1 MGGHYYA
8 YIKSFEDGKW
18 YNFNDAIVSEI
29 GEGSL
34 NEKIQEMFG
43 GNATS
48 AYMLQY
54 RKYDPKTVVNGIT
67 QNAQISND
75 EIPEYLRADLES
87 EIDKLLKESEDLQD
101 KLLRIQV
108 RVYEPQDRNNYKMLN
123 LKKTS
128 TMREL
133 VDLIKQS
140 AVGSKFSDEVDDFCG
155 IDIRDVDPKNLRL
168 RSYDSQLKIK
178 TGVFQDFEDPVNSG
192 KNQFDQSLISLN
204 IHSHFMFKVEIKQS
218 GEEFEAYDPNW
229 LFIRVYDW
237 AALDES
243 YQEDDEFIFQ
253 LQDVDKHPFKVI
265 KINPVQGT
273 VADMENSISEACGI
287 PTTDLVVLLRHEQM
301 YNSSVNV
308 EQYNL
313 DWAKTKKVTEMRSK
327 LTHAH
332 CVFVEDNKAKR
343 PYDQLRWYKAMKNE
357 ENIFKLFVN
366 FGENSFSVNIQKTK
380 TLGELK
386 DKIGGEIGVPSSQF
400 NIKRQGVVKEMKDT
414 TFNLLRHGITNKAIL
429 KVEAGA
435 QHQEGVYEIELTYV
449 QLT

>member
-1 MGGHYYA
+1 
-8 YIKSFEDGKW
+8 
-18 YNFNDAIVSEI
+18 
-29 GEGSL
+29 
-34 NEKIQEMFG
+34 
-43 GNATS
+43 
-48 AYMLQY
+48 
-54 RKYDPKTVVNGIT
+54 
-67 QNAQISND
+67 
-75 EIPEYLRADLES
+75 
-87 EIDKLLKESEDLQD
+87 
-101 KLLRIQV
+101 
-108 RVYEPQDRNNYKMLN
+108 
-123 LKKTS
+123 
-128 TMREL
+128 
-133 VDLIKQS
+133 
-140 AVGSKFSDEVDDFCG
+140 
-155 IDIRDVDPKNLRL
+155 
-168 RSYDSQLKIK
+168 
-178 TGVFQDFEDPVNSG
+178 
-192 KNQFDQSLISLN
+192 
-204 IHSHFMFKVEIKQS
+204 
-218 GEEFEAYDPNW
+218 
-229 LFIRVYDW
+229 
-237 AALDES
+237 
-243 YQEDDEFIFQ
+243 
-253 LQDVDKHPFKVI
+253 
-265 KINPVQGT
+265 
-273 VADMENSISEACGI
+273 MENSISEACGI